1 MPLHA
6 ASAIVLSMCMFV
18 VGFGLGYVRGR
29 KDRKVITRTI
39 HVPHPEKSDAPYQ
52 G

>member
-1 MPLHA
+1 MLPLHA

-18 VGFGLGYVRGR
+18 VGFGLGYAMR
-29 KDRKVITRTI
+29 KPKVITRTVTI
-39 HVPHPEKSDAPYQ
+39 PKGANHAHDQ